1 MSKKNSARI
10 RQQDIKE
17 FNRKMKKFEKFTMP
31 NKGLDQELQI
41 TANQIGDISTDNVP
55 VISGKLRDS
64 IRFESKFLDYI
75 VKYIINYASF
85 VEFGRPGKGSIQG
98 HKPFFRPA
106 ITQAKINFVKRI
118 KSKLKE
124 LVK

>member
-1 MSKKNSARI
+1 MSKKNSAKI
-10 RQQDIKE
+10 REQDIKA

-31 NKGLDQELQI
+31 NQGLDKELQI
-41 TANQIGDISTDNVP
+41 TANEIGNISTENVP
-55 VISGKLRDS
+55 VITGKLRDS

-98 HKPFFRPA
+98 QKPFFRPA

>member
-1 MSKKNSARI
+1 MSKKNSAQI

-17 FNRKMKKFEKFTMP
+17 FNRKMKRFDRFFLP
-31 NKGLDQELQI
+31 NKGLDKQMQI
-41 TANQIGDISTDNVP
+41 FANEIGLLSTDKVP
-55 VISGKLRDS
+55 VITGKLRDS
-64 IRFESKFLDYI
+64 IRFESKFLDYV
-75 VKYIINYASF
+75 VKYIINYAPF
-85 VEFGRPGKGSIQG
+85 VEFGKAGKGTFTGQR
-98 HKPFFRPA
+98 PFFRPA